1 MLDFFL
7 DSRFHGNDS
16 QESCHSSE
24 GWNPV
29 PNNMTNRNINNIFL
43 NLLNSPL
50 IKYCG
55 SLITFFSAPSVP
67 LWQISNTPYTRGIEM
82 SKVKLAFIGCG
93 GMAGAHLGGYI
104 ELKRKGIDT
113 FDIVALADP
122 VEQNTARFAEA
133 IEQVQTSPKPIIY
146 SDYEKMLKEQ
156 ELDGADICTP
166 HYLHHICAIAC
177 LEAGVNAIVEKPL
190 GVTMR
195 ATRKMVES
203 AKQNGKILAV
213 AEQVRRWMG
222 PRIVA
227 WAIHSGI
234 IGTPRMFFAQGIFG
248 SNTNPDV
255 TVSEHRFTWRSEKL
269 TGGGGPIF
277 DWGVHYADLLI
288 HFFGEVDTIYANTR
302 NFAGMRHK
310 DDDGNPKPQ
319 TVEDTSIASLTFKNG
334 VIGTW
339 NYTHVAPGRSFANT
353 VYYGSKGSIY
363 GDSNYPTSPQLQLWD
378 GTTKDTNELIA
389 DFLAAND
396 EATIQR
402 FFPPEVCPD
411 PANLTGDYGV
421 MLEVY
426 DFINAIRE
434 GRRPDLDGWDGLIAQ
449 AVPEAFF
456 ESSECGQSVKMDD
469 ILSGRVDA
477 YQREINDKWGI

>member
-1 MLDFFL
+1 
-7 DSRFHGNDS
+7 
-16 QESCHSSE
+16 
-24 GWNPV
+24 
-29 PNNMTNRNINNIFL
+29 
-43 NLLNSPL
+43 
-50 IKYCG
+50 
-55 SLITFFSAPSVP
+55 
-67 LWQISNTPYTRGIEM
+67 M
-82 SKVKLAFIGCG
+82 SKVRLAFIGCG
-93 GMAGAHLGGYI
+93 GMAGAHLSGYL

-133 IEQVQTSPKPIIY
+133 IDKVQASPKPIIY
-146 SDYEKMLKEQ
+146 SDYEKMINEQ

-166 HYLHHICAIAC
+166 HYLHHTCAITC
-177 LEAGVNAIVEKPL
+177 FESGVNAIVEKPL
-190 GVTMR
+190 GVTIK
-195 ATRKMVES
+195 ATKKMIES
-203 AKQNGKILAV
+203 AKQNNKILAV

-227 WAIHSGI
+227 WAVHNDI

-248 SNTNPDV
+248 SKTDPNIDISGHP
-255 TVSEHRFTWRSEKL
+255 FTWRSEKL

-288 HFFGEVDTIYANTR
+288 YIFGEVDTIYANTR
-302 NFAGMRHK
+302 NFAKMRHK
-310 DDDGNPKPQ
+310 DADGNPRQQ

-339 NYTHVAPGRSFANT
+339 SYTHVAPGKNFANT
-353 VYYGSKGSIY
+353 VYYGTKGSIY
-363 GDSNYPTSPQLQLWD
+363 GESNYPTSPQLQLWD
-378 GTTKDTNELIA
+378 GTIKETKELIA
-389 DFLAAND
+389 DFISANNKK
-396 EATIQR
+396 TIER

-434 GRRPDLDGWDGLIAQ
+434 NRQPELDGTDGLMAQ

-456 ESSECGQSVKMDD
+456 ESSFCGQAVKMED
-469 ILSGRVDA
+469 ILSGKIDA
-477 YQREINDKWGI
+477 YQKEINDKWGI